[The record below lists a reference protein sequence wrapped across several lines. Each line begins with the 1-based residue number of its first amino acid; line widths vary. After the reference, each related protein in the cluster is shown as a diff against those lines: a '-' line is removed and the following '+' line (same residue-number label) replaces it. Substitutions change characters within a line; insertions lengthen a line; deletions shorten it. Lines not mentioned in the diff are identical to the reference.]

1 MRTESTKGH
10 KMRLPTLAAAAL
22 MAATFGL
29 HLFGGGPEFHQPIQA
44 STLDLPLRAVSAV
57 LWHAVSITL
66 ALQAAALLWL
76 AKHPNRP
83 MAILLTAIQIGYAGL
98 FLFYGQTML
107 GTIWQL
113 GQWTIFLALAAL
125 ILWGAAGSPKA
136 NGAGA
141 Q

>member
-1 MRTESTKGH
+1 
-10 KMRLPTLAAAAL
+10 MRLPTLAAAGL

-29 HLFGGGPEFHQPIQA
+29 HVFGGGPEFHHPIQA
-44 STLDLPLRAVSAV
+44 SSLDLPLRAISAV
-57 LWHAVSITL
+57 LWHAVTVTL

-83 MAILLTAIQIGYAGL
+83 MASLLIAIQICYAGL

-125 ILWGAAGSPKA
+125 ILWGGLRSSKTRR
-136 NGAGA
+136 AGA
-141 Q
+141 T